1 MSIQSEAL
9 QNYFQERRIKNKEI
23 AEATG
28 ASEPVVSNILNG
40 KKGISAKMAKR
51 FKEVYGFSTTFLQ
64 FGEGVLIS
72 PSRPINVN
80 QENVSVGGDNIIAS
94 TTTTNNT
101 TNQTTEGS
109 DTSMLKKMCHD
120 LLERVMEL
128 EQENCALRCKLNSQK
143 HE

>member
-9 QNYFQERRIKNKEI
+9 QLYFQERRIKNKEV
-23 AEATG
+23 AEALHV
-28 ASEPVVSNILNG
+28 SEGTISNILSGRN
-40 KKGISAKMAKR
+40 GISAKMAEGLSR
-51 FKEVYGFSTTFLQ
+51 TYGLSTNFLLY
-64 FGEGVLIS
+64 GIGALVP

-128 EQENCALRCKLNSQK
+128 EQENCALRCKLNSPK